1 MCTSFVL
8 ETLDGKHLLSRTM
21 DFAFILEANPTIS
34 PRNYGWKSSTDG
46 ANYIN
51 RYAFVGAG
59 RELDKYIF
67 ADGLNEEG
75 LSCASLYL
83 PGEAVCAPAPVEGK
97 INLAPQ
103 EFLLW
108 LLGTCA
114 TIKDV
119 EAKLS
124 VINLVD
130 QPVPL
135 LGITTPLHWIFTDK
149 SGRCVVIEPTETSL
163 RIKENPVGVMTN
175 TPRIEWHIENLR
187 NYTGLQATQLAP
199 VKFGEYMAKPFS
211 QGTGTSKLPG
221 GYTPPE
227 RFVRAAYLK
236 ENIIKAKNE
245 EEAIT
250 NVWYVLN
257 SVRIPNGAVIK
268 ESGDPDFTQYVAS
281 MCSESKTYYFTSYE
295 NNQINSVTLSK
306 EVIENMKEPT
316 TYQVDKVQN
325 VNKLV

>member
-21 DFAFILEANPTIS
+21 DFAFILEANPTIN

-83 PGEAVCAPAPVEGK
+83 PGEAVYAPAPVEGK

-175 TPRIEWHIENLR
+175 TPRIEWHIENLC

-199 VKFGEYMAKPFS
+199 VKFGKYMAKPFS

>member
-1 MCTSFVL
+1 MCTSLVL

-34 PRNYGWKSSTDG
+34 PRNYVWQSSTDG
-46 ANYIN
+46 AEYTNE
-51 RYAFVGAG
+51 YAFVGAG

-67 ADGLNEEG
+67 ADGLNEQG

-83 PGEAVCAPAPVEGK
+83 PGEAVYAPEAIDGK

-108 LLGTCA
+108 MLGTCA
-114 TIKDV
+114 TIEDV
-119 EAKLS
+119 AAKLAD
-124 VINLVD
+124 INLVD
-130 QPVPL
+130 QPVAL

-149 SGRCVVIEPTETSL
+149 SGRCAVIEPTEMTL

-175 TPRIEWHIENLR
+175 TPRLEWHIENLR
-187 NYTGLQATQLAP
+187 NYTGLQAKQLAP
-199 VKFGEYMAKPFS
+199 VKFGDYVAKPFS

-221 GYTPPE
+221 GFTPTE

-236 ENIIKAKNE
+236 ENVVPAKNE

-250 NVWYVLN
+250 NVWYILN

-268 ESGDPDFTQYVAS
+268 DNGDPDFTQYVAS

-295 NNQINSVTLSK
+295 NNQINSVTLTD
-306 EVIENMKEPT
+306 EVLENTKEPT
-316 TYQVDKVQN
+316 TYVVDTVQN
-325 VNKLV
+325 INQLI

>member
-21 DFAFILEANPTIS
+21 DFAFILEANPTIN

-83 PGEAVCAPAPVEGK
+83 PGEAVYAPAPVEGK

-199 VKFGEYMAKPFS
+199 VKFGKYMAKPFS
-211 QGTGTSKLPG
+211 QGTGTSNYQVVIL
-221 GYTPPE
+221 
-227 RFVRAAYLK
+227 RQ
-236 ENIIKAKNE
+236 
-245 EEAIT
+245 
-250 NVWYVLN
+250 NVL
-257 SVRIPNGAVIK
+257 SVRH
-268 ESGDPDFTQYVAS
+268 T
-281 MCSESKTYYFTSYE
+281 
-295 NNQINSVTLSK
+295 
-306 EVIENMKEPT
+306 
-316 TYQVDKVQN
+316 
-325 VNKLV
+325 